1 MNAVTF
7 NPRTVLARVGAA
19 LAAFVLAFSLL
30 SMVSPAHA
38 DGAKTWIELK
48 FSGEDVSLSVKIHFP
63 EQYGTSTKSI
73 CKQAKENTSSTKL
86 GEKVDKVEV
95 EQYEGVEVCTIESSG
110 KLSEVLDKS
119 GSSLGF
125 SVTRDG
131 DNIKVKGSGGS
142 VAASGAS
149 MQMRITFDG
158 GVVSSSGGEV
168 DGNTFIANGGSFEV
182 TGKPGSG
189 SNMLMFVLIGL
200 VVVIGAG
207 VAVFFVMRSK
217 KQPQPQYG
225 GYGQPYGQQGYGQQ
239 GYGQQAYGQPGYGQ
253 QAQPYGQ
260 QPQGYGQQPQGYGQ
274 QAQYG
279 QQPQG
284 YGQQGYGQQGYG
296 QQGYGQQGYGQ
307 NNQGYGQGYG
317 QPGYGGYNG

>member
-7 NPRTVLARVGAA
+7 NPRMVLARVGAA

-30 SMVSPAHA
+30 TMVSPAHA

-63 EQYGTSTKSI
+63 EQYGASTKSI

-86 GEKVDKVEV
+86 GKKVDKVEV

-110 KLSEVLDKS
+110 KLSEVVDES

-168 DGNTFIANGGSFEV
+168 DGNDFIANGGSFEV
-182 TGKPGSG
+182 VGKPGSG

-225 GYGQPYGQQGYGQQ
+225 GYGQPYGQQGYGQPQ
-239 GYGQQAYGQPGYGQ
+239 GYGQQPQGYGQ

-260 QPQGYGQQPQGYGQ
+260 QPQGYGQQ
-274 QAQYG
+274 
-279 QQPQG
+279 G
-284 YGQQGYGQQGYG
+284 YGQQGY
-296 QQGYGQQGYGQ
+296 
-307 NNQGYGQGYG
+307 
-317 QPGYGGYNG
+317 NG

>member
-30 SMVSPAHA
+30 TMVSPAHA

-73 CKQAKENTSSTKL
+73 CKQAKEDTSSTKL
-86 GEKVDKVEV
+86 GQKVDKVEV

-110 KLSEVLDKS
+110 KLSEVVDKS

-149 MQMRITFDG
+149 MQVRITFDG

-182 TGKPGSG
+182 VGKPGSG

-225 GYGQPYGQQGYGQQ
+225 GYGQPYGQQGYGQPQ

-274 QAQYG
+274 QAQPYG
-279 QQPQG
+279 QQP
-284 YGQQGYGQQGYG
+284 QGYG

-317 QPGYGGYNG
+317 QQGYGGYNG

>member
-7 NPRTVLARVGAA
+7 NPRMVLARVGAA

-30 SMVSPAHA
+30 TMVSPAHA
-38 DGAKTWIELK
+38 DDTKTWTELK
-48 FSGEDVSLSVKIHFP
+48 FSGDKVTLSFKIHLP
-63 EQYGTSTKSI
+63 EQYGVSTKSL
-73 CKQAKENTSSTKL
+73 CEKSKSEANSTKI
-86 GEKVDKVEV
+86 GKKVDKIEV

-110 KLSEVLDKS
+110 SLSEVVDKS

-125 SVTRDG
+125 SVSRDG

-142 VAASGAS
+142 VTTSAASTEV
-149 MQMRITFDG
+149 RITFDG
-158 GVVSSSGGEV
+158 GVVSSSGGKV
-168 DGNTFIANGGSFEV
+168 DGNTFIANSGSFEV

-225 GYGQPYGQQGYGQQ
+225 GYAPQGYGQPYGQQGYGQNNQGYGQ
-239 GYGQQAYGQPGYGQ
+239 GYGQQSYGQP
-253 QAQPYGQ
+253 
-260 QPQGYGQQPQGYGQ
+260 GYGQQPQGYGQ

-279 QQPQG
+279 QQGQP
-284 YGQQGYGQQGYG
+284 YGQQP
-296 QQGYGQQGYGQ
+296 QGYGQQGYGQ

-317 QPGYGGYNG
+317 QQGYGGYNG

>member
-30 SMVSPAHA
+30 TMVSPAHA
-38 DGAKTWIELK
+38 DDVKTWTELK
-48 FSGEDVSLSVKIHFP
+48 FSGDEVTLSLKMHVP
-63 EQYGTSTKSI
+63 EQYGMSTKSL
-73 CKQAKENTSSTKL
+73 CEKSKSEANSTKI
-86 GEKVDKVEV
+86 GKKVDKIEV

-110 KLSEVLDKS
+110 SLSEVVDKS
-119 GSSLGF
+119 GSSLGI
-125 SVTRDG
+125 SVSRDG

-142 VAASGAS
+142 FTSSAASTEV
-149 MQMRITFDG
+149 RITFDG
-158 GVVSSSGGEV
+158 GVVSSSGGKV
-168 DGNTFIANGGSFEV
+168 DGNTFIANSSSFEV

-225 GYGQPYGQQGYGQQ
+225 GYGKPYGQQGYGQPQ

-274 QAQYG
+274 QAQ
-279 QQPQG
+279 P
-284 YGQQGYGQQGYG
+284 YG

-317 QPGYGGYNG
+317 QQGYNG

>member
-30 SMVSPAHA
+30 TMVSPAHA
-38 DGAKTWIELK
+38 DGAKTWTELK
-48 FSGEDVSLSVKIHFP
+48 FSGDKVTLSVKIHLP
-63 EQYGTSTKSI
+63 EQYGASTKSI
-73 CKQAKENTSSTKL
+73 CEKSKSEANSTKL
-86 GEKVDKVEV
+86 GKKVDKIEV

-110 KLSEVLDKS
+110 SLSEVVDKS

-131 DNIKVKGSGGS
+131 DNIKVKGSDGS
-142 VAASGAS
+142 FTSSGAS
-149 MQMRITFDG
+149 TEVRITFDG
-158 GVVSSSGGEV
+158 GVVSSSGGKV
-168 DGNTFIANGGSFEV
+168 DGNTFIANSGSFEV

-225 GYGQPYGQQGYGQQ
+225 GYAPQGYGQPYGQQGYGQNNQGYGQ
-239 GYGQQAYGQPGYGQ
+239 GYGQQSYGQP
-253 QAQPYGQ
+253 
-260 QPQGYGQQPQGYGQ
+260 GYGQQPQGYGQ

-279 QQPQG
+279 QQGQP
-284 YGQQGYGQQGYG
+284 YGQQP
-296 QQGYGQQGYGQ
+296 QGYGQQGYGQ

-317 QPGYGGYNG
+317 QQGYGGYNG

>member
-30 SMVSPAHA
+30 TMVSPAHA
-38 DGAKTWIELK
+38 DDMKTWTELK
-48 FSGEDVSLSVKIHFP
+48 FSGDEVTLSVKIHVP
-63 EQYGTSTKSI
+63 EQYGSTKSL
-73 CKQAKENTSSTKL
+73 CEKSKSEANSSKI
-86 GEKVDKVEV
+86 GKKVDKVEV

-110 KLSEVLDKS
+110 SLSEVVDKS
-119 GSSLGF
+119 GSSLGI
-125 SVTRDG
+125 SVSRDG

-142 VAASGAS
+142 FTSSSASTEV
-149 MQMRITFDG
+149 RITFDG
-158 GVVSSSGGEV
+158 GVVSSSGGKV
-168 DGNTFIANGGSFEV
+168 DGNTFIANSSSFEV

-225 GYGQPYGQQGYGQQ
+225 GYGQPYGQQGYGQPQ

-274 QAQYG
+274 QAQ
-279 QQPQG
+279 P
-284 YGQQGYGQQGYG
+284 YG

-317 QPGYGGYNG
+317 QQGYNG

>member
-1 MNAVTF
+1 MNAVTS
-7 NPRTVLARVGAA
+7 NPRMVLARVGAA

-30 SMVSPAHA
+30 TMVSPAHA

-86 GEKVDKVEV
+86 GKKVDKVEV

-110 KLSEVLDKS
+110 SLSEVVDKS

-131 DNIKVKGSGGS
+131 DNIKVKGSDGS
-142 VAASGAS
+142 FTSSGAS
-149 MQMRITFDG
+149 TEVRITFDG
-158 GVVSSSGGEV
+158 GVVSSSGGKV
-168 DGNTFIANGGSFEV
+168 DGNTFIANSGSFEV
-182 TGKPGSG
+182 VGKPGSG

-225 GYGQPYGQQGYGQQ
+225 GYAPQGYGQPYGQQGYGQNNQGYGQ
-239 GYGQQAYGQPGYGQ
+239 GYGQQSYGQP
-253 QAQPYGQ
+253 
-260 QPQGYGQQPQGYGQ
+260 GYGQQPQGYGQ

-279 QQPQG
+279 QQGQP
-284 YGQQGYGQQGYG
+284 YGQQP
-296 QQGYGQQGYGQ
+296 QGYGQQGYGQ

-317 QPGYGGYNG
+317 QQGYGGYNG

>member
-1 MNAVTF
+1 MNAVTS
-7 NPRTVLARVGAA
+7 NPRMVLARVGAA

-30 SMVSPAHA
+30 TMVSPAHA

-86 GEKVDKVEV
+86 GKKVDKVEV

-182 TGKPGSG
+182 VGKPGSS

-225 GYGQPYGQQGYGQQ
+225 GYGPQGYGQPYGQQGYGQNNQGYGQ
-239 GYGQQAYGQPGYGQ
+239 GYGQQSYGQP
-253 QAQPYGQ
+253 
-260 QPQGYGQQPQGYGQ
+260 GYGQQPQGYGQ

-279 QQPQG
+279 QQGQP
-284 YGQQGYGQQGYG
+284 YGQQP
-296 QQGYGQQGYGQ
+296 QGYGQQGYGQ

-317 QPGYGGYNG
+317 QQGYGGYNG

>member
-30 SMVSPAHA
+30 TMVSPAHA
-38 DGAKTWIELK
+38 DGAKTWTELK
-48 FSGEDVSLSVKIHFP
+48 FSGDKVTLSVKIHLP
-63 EQYGTSTKSI
+63 EQYGASTKSI
-73 CKQAKENTSSTKL
+73 CEKSKSEANSTKL
-86 GEKVDKVEV
+86 GKKVDKIEV

-110 KLSEVLDKS
+110 SLSEVVDKS

-131 DNIKVKGSGGS
+131 DNIKVKGSDGS
-142 VAASGAS
+142 FTSSGAS
-149 MQMRITFDG
+149 TEVRITFDG
-158 GVVSSSGGEV
+158 GVVSSSGGKV
-168 DGNTFIANGGSFEV
+168 DGNTFIANSGSFEV

-225 GYGQPYGQQGYGQQ
+225 GYGPQGYGQPYGQQGYGQPQ

-279 QQPQG
+279 QQGQPYGQQPQGYGQG
-284 YGQQGYGQQGYG
+284 YGQQGYG
-296 QQGYGQQGYGQ
+296 
-307 NNQGYGQGYG
+307 
-317 QPGYGGYNG
+317 GYNG

>member
-30 SMVSPAHA
+30 TMVSPAHA
-38 DGAKTWIELK
+38 DDAKTWTELK
-48 FSGEDVSLSVKIHFP
+48 FSGEDVSLSLKIHVP
-63 EQYGTSTKSI
+63 EQYGVSTKSL
-73 CKQAKENTSSTKL
+73 CEKSKSEANSTKI
-86 GEKVDKVEV
+86 GRKVDKIEV

-110 KLSEVLDKS
+110 SLSEVVDKS

-142 VAASGAS
+142 FTSSSVSTEV
-149 MQMRITFDG
+149 RITFDG
-158 GVVSSSGGEV
+158 GVVSSSGGKV

-182 TGKPGSG
+182 VGKPGSG

-225 GYGQPYGQQGYGQQ
+225 GYGPQGYGQPYGQQGYGQNNQGYGQ
-239 GYGQQAYGQPGYGQ
+239 GYGQQSYGQPG
-253 QAQPYGQ
+253 
-260 QPQGYGQQPQGYGQ
+260 
-274 QAQYG
+274 YG

-284 YGQQGYGQQGYG
+284 YGQQGYGQQGQPYG
-296 QQGYGQQGYGQ
+296 QQPQGYGQQGYGQ

>member
-30 SMVSPAHA
+30 TMVSPAHA
-38 DGAKTWIELK
+38 DDAKTWTELK
-48 FSGEDVSLSVKIHFP
+48 FSGEDVSLSLKIHLP
-63 EQYGTSTKSI
+63 EQYGVSTKSI
-73 CKQAKENTSSTKL
+73 CEKSKSEANSTKL
-86 GEKVDKVEV
+86 GKKVDKIEV

-110 KLSEVLDKS
+110 SLSEVVDKS

-125 SVTRDG
+125 SVSRDG

-142 VAASGAS
+142 FTSSSVSAV
-149 MQMRITFDG
+149 RITFDG
-158 GVVSSSGGEV
+158 GVVSSSGGKV
-168 DGNTFIANGGSFEV
+168 DGNTFIANSSSFEV

-225 GYGQPYGQQGYGQQ
+225 GYGQPYGQQGYGQPQ

-279 QQPQG
+279 QQGQPYGQQPQGYGQG
-284 YGQQGYGQQGYG
+284 YGQQGYG
-296 QQGYGQQGYGQ
+296 
-307 NNQGYGQGYG
+307 
-317 QPGYGGYNG
+317 GYNG

>member
-1 MNAVTF
+1 MNAVTS
-7 NPRTVLARVGAA
+7 NPRMVLARVGAA

-30 SMVSPAHA
+30 TMVSPAHA

-86 GEKVDKVEV
+86 GKKVDKVEV

-110 KLSEVLDKS
+110 KLSEVVDKS

-182 TGKPGSG
+182 VGKPGSG

-225 GYGQPYGQQGYGQQ
+225 GYGPQGYGQPYGQPQ

-274 QAQYG
+274 QAQPYG
-279 QQPQG
+279 QQP
-284 YGQQGYGQQGYG
+284 QGYG

-307 NNQGYGQGYG
+307 NNQGYGQ
-317 QPGYGGYNG
+317 QGYGGYNG

>member
-30 SMVSPAHA
+30 TMVSPAHA
-38 DGAKTWIELK
+38 DDVKTWTELK
-48 FSGEDVSLSVKIHFP
+48 FSGDEVTLSLKIHVP
-63 EQYGTSTKSI
+63 EQYGMSTKSL
-73 CKQAKENTSSTKL
+73 CEKSKSEANSTKI
-86 GEKVDKVEV
+86 GKKVDKVEV

-110 KLSEVLDKS
+110 SLSEVVDKS
-119 GSSLGF
+119 GSSLGI
-125 SVTRDG
+125 SVSRDG

-142 VAASGAS
+142 FTSSSVSAEV
-149 MQMRITFDG
+149 RITFDG
-158 GVVSSSGGEV
+158 GVVSSSGGKV
-168 DGNTFIANGGSFEV
+168 DGNTFIANSSSFEV

-225 GYGQPYGQQGYGQQ
+225 GYGQPYGQQGYGQPQ

-260 QPQGYGQQPQGYGQ
+260 QPQGYGQQSQGYGQQSQGYGQ
-274 QAQYG
+274 QAQPYG

-296 QQGYGQQGYGQ
+296 QGYGQ
-307 NNQGYGQGYG
+307 
-317 QPGYGGYNG
+317 

>member
-30 SMVSPAHA
+30 TMASPAHA
-38 DGAKTWIELK
+38 DDAKTWTELK
-48 FSGEDVSLSVKIHFP
+48 FSGEDVSLSLKIHLP
-63 EQYGTSTKSI
+63 EQYGVSTKSI
-73 CKQAKENTSSTKL
+73 CEKSKSEANSTKL
-86 GEKVDKVEV
+86 GKKVDKIEV

-110 KLSEVLDKS
+110 SLSEVVDKS

-142 VAASGAS
+142 FTSSSASTEV
-149 MQMRITFDG
+149 RITFDG
-158 GVVSSSGGEV
+158 GVVSSSGGKV
-168 DGNTFIANGGSFEV
+168 DGNTFIANSSSFEV

-225 GYGQPYGQQGYGQQ
+225 GYGQPYGQQGYGQPQ

-260 QPQGYGQQPQGYGQ
+260 QGYGQQPQGYGQ
-274 QAQYG
+274 QAQPYG
-279 QQPQG
+279 QQP
-284 YGQQGYGQQGYG
+284 QGYG

-307 NNQGYGQGYG
+307 NNQGYGQ
-317 QPGYGGYNG
+317 QGYNG

>member
-1 MNAVTF
+1 MNAVTS

-30 SMVSPAHA
+30 TMVSPAHA
-38 DGAKTWIELK
+38 DGAKTWTELK
-48 FSGEDVSLSVKIHFP
+48 FSGDKVTLSVKIHLP
-63 EQYGTSTKSI
+63 EQYGVSTKSL
-73 CKQAKENTSSTKL
+73 CEKSKSEANSTKI
-86 GEKVDKVEV
+86 GKKVDKIEV

-110 KLSEVLDKS
+110 SLSEVVDKS

-131 DNIKVKGSGGS
+131 DNIKVKGSDGS
-142 VAASGAS
+142 FTSSGAS
-149 MQMRITFDG
+149 TEVRITFDG
-158 GVVSSSGGEV
+158 GVVSSSGGKV
-168 DGNTFIANGGSFEV
+168 DGNTFIANSGSFEV

-225 GYGQPYGQQGYGQQ
+225 GYGPQGYGQPYGQQGYGQPQ

-279 QQPQG
+279 QQGQPYGQQPQGYGQG
-284 YGQQGYGQQGYG
+284 YGQQGYG
-296 QQGYGQQGYGQ
+296 
-307 NNQGYGQGYG
+307 
-317 QPGYGGYNG
+317 GYNG

>member
-30 SMVSPAHA
+30 TMVSPAHA

-86 GEKVDKVEV
+86 GKKVDKVEV

-110 KLSEVLDKS
+110 KLSEVVDKS

-131 DNIKVKGSGGS
+131 DNIKLKGSGGS

-182 TGKPGSG
+182 VGKPGSG

-225 GYGQPYGQQGYGQQ
+225 GYGPQGYGQPYGQQGYGQNNQ

-274 QAQYG
+274 QPQPYG
-279 QQPQG
+279 QQP
-284 YGQQGYGQQGYG
+284 QGYG

-307 NNQGYGQGYG
+307 NNQGYGQ
-317 QPGYGGYNG
+317 QGYGGYNG

>member
-30 SMVSPAHA
+30 TMVSPAHA
-38 DGAKTWIELK
+38 DDVKTWTELK
-48 FSGEDVSLSVKIHFP
+48 FSGDEVTLSVKIHLP
-63 EQYGTSTKSI
+63 EQYGSTKSLCEKSKSEANSKKI
-73 CKQAKENTSSTKL
+73 GK
-86 GEKVDKVEV
+86 KVDKVEV

-110 KLSEVLDKS
+110 SLSEVVDKS
-119 GSSLGF
+119 GSSLGI
-125 SVTRDG
+125 SVSRDG

-142 VAASGAS
+142 FTSSSVSAEV
-149 MQMRITFDG
+149 RITFDG
-158 GVVSSSGGEV
+158 GVVSSSGGKV
-168 DGNTFIANGGSFEV
+168 DGNTFIANSSSFEV

-225 GYGQPYGQQGYGQQ
+225 GYGQPYGQQGYGQNNQGYGQ
-239 GYGQQAYGQPGYGQ
+239 GYGQQSYGQPG
-253 QAQPYGQ
+253 
-260 QPQGYGQQPQGYGQ
+260 
-274 QAQYG
+274 YG

-284 YGQQGYGQQGYG
+284 YGQQGYGQQGQPYG
-296 QQGYGQQGYGQ
+296 QQPQGYGQQGYGQ

>member
-1 MNAVTF
+1 MNAVTS
-7 NPRTVLARVGAA
+7 NPRMVLARVGAA

-30 SMVSPAHA
+30 TMVSPAHA

-73 CKQAKENTSSTKL
+73 CKQAKEDTSSTKL
-86 GEKVDKVEV
+86 GQKVDKVEV

-110 KLSEVLDKS
+110 KLSEVVDKS

-149 MQMRITFDG
+149 MQVRITFDG

-182 TGKPGSG
+182 VGKPGSG

-225 GYGQPYGQQGYGQQ
+225 GYGQPQ

-274 QAQYG
+274 QAQPYG
-279 QQPQG
+279 QQP
-284 YGQQGYGQQGYG
+284 QGYG

-317 QPGYGGYNG
+317 QQGYGGYNG

>member
-30 SMVSPAHA
+30 TMVSPAHA

-86 GEKVDKVEV
+86 GKKVDKVEV

-142 VAASGAS
+142 FTSSSASTEV
-149 MQMRITFDG
+149 RITFDG
-158 GVVSSSGGEV
+158 GVVSSSGGKV
-168 DGNTFIANGGSFEV
+168 DGNTFIANSSSFEV

-225 GYGQPYGQQGYGQQ
+225 GYGQPYGQQGYGQPQ

-274 QAQYG
+274 QAQPYG
-279 QQPQG
+279 QQP
-284 YGQQGYGQQGYG
+284 QGYG

-307 NNQGYGQGYG
+307 NNQGYGQ
-317 QPGYGGYNG
+317 QGYNG

>member
-1 MNAVTF
+1 MNAVTS
-7 NPRTVLARVGAA
+7 NPRMVLARVGAA

-30 SMVSPAHA
+30 TMVSPAHA

-86 GEKVDKVEV
+86 GKKVDKVEV

-142 VAASGAS
+142 VAASAAS

-182 TGKPGSG
+182 VGKPGSG

-225 GYGQPYGQQGYGQQ
+225 GYAPQGYGQPYGQQGYGQNNQGYGQ
-239 GYGQQAYGQPGYGQ
+239 GYGQQSYGQP
-253 QAQPYGQ
+253 
-260 QPQGYGQQPQGYGQ
+260 GYGQQPQGYGQ

-279 QQPQG
+279 QQGQP
-284 YGQQGYGQQGYG
+284 YGQQP
-296 QQGYGQQGYGQ
+296 QGYGQQGYGQ

-317 QPGYGGYNG
+317 QQGYGGYNG

>member
-1 MNAVTF
+1 MNAVTS

-30 SMVSPAHA
+30 TMVSPAHA
-38 DGAKTWIELK
+38 DDAKTWTELK
-48 FSGEDVSLSVKIHFP
+48 FSGEDVSLSLKIHLP
-63 EQYGTSTKSI
+63 EQYGVSTKSI
-73 CKQAKENTSSTKL
+73 CEKSKSEANSTKL
-86 GEKVDKVEV
+86 GKKVDKIEV

-110 KLSEVLDKS
+110 SLSEVVDKS

-125 SVTRDG
+125 SVSRDG

-142 VAASGAS
+142 FTSSSVSTEV
-149 MQMRITFDG
+149 RITFDG
-158 GVVSSSGGEV
+158 GVVSSSGGKV
-168 DGNTFIANGGSFEV
+168 DGNTFIANSSSFEV

-225 GYGQPYGQQGYGQQ
+225 GYGPQGYGQPYGQQ

-260 QPQGYGQQPQGYGQ
+260 QGYGQQPQGYGQ
-274 QAQYG
+274 QAQPYG
-279 QQPQG
+279 QQP
-284 YGQQGYGQQGYG
+284 QGYG

-307 NNQGYGQGYG
+307 NNQGYGQ
-317 QPGYGGYNG
+317 QGYGGYNG

>member
-1 MNAVTF
+1 MNAVTS
-7 NPRTVLARVGAA
+7 NPRMVLARVGAA

-30 SMVSPAHA
+30 TMVSPAHA

-86 GEKVDKVEV
+86 GKKVDKVEV

-142 VAASGAS
+142 VAPPGAPL
-149 MQMRITFDG
+149 Q
-158 GVVSSSGGEV
+158 
-168 DGNTFIANGGSFEV
+168 
-182 TGKPGSG
+182 
-189 SNMLMFVLIGL
+189 
-200 VVVIGAG
+200 
-207 VAVFFVMRSK
+207 
-217 KQPQPQYG
+217 
-225 GYGQPYGQQGYGQQ
+225 
-239 GYGQQAYGQPGYGQ
+239 
-253 QAQPYGQ
+253 
-260 QPQGYGQQPQGYGQ
+260 
-274 QAQYG
+274 
-279 QQPQG
+279 
-284 YGQQGYGQQGYG
+284 
-296 QQGYGQQGYGQ
+296 
-307 NNQGYGQGYG
+307 
-317 QPGYGGYNG
+317 

>member
-1 MNAVTF
+1 MNAVTS
-7 NPRTVLARVGAA
+7 NPRMVLARVGAA

-30 SMVSPAHA
+30 TMVSPAHA

-86 GEKVDKVEV
+86 GKKVDKVEV

-225 GYGQPYGQQGYGQQ
+225 GYGPQGYGQPYGQQGYGQPQ
-239 GYGQQAYGQPGYGQ
+239 GYGQQAYGQPG
-253 QAQPYGQ
+253 YGQ

-274 QAQYG
+274 QPQPYG
-279 QQPQG
+279 QQP
-284 YGQQGYGQQGYG
+284 QGYG

-307 NNQGYGQGYG
+307 NNQGYGQ
-317 QPGYGGYNG
+317 QGYGGYNG

>member
-7 NPRTVLARVGAA
+7 NPRMVLARVGAA

-30 SMVSPAHA
+30 TMVSPAHA

-86 GEKVDKVEV
+86 GKKVDKVEV

-110 KLSEVLDKS
+110 SLSEVVDKS

-131 DNIKVKGSGGS
+131 DNIKVKGSDGS
-142 VAASGAS
+142 FTSSGAS
-149 MQMRITFDG
+149 TEVRITFDG
-158 GVVSSSGGEV
+158 GVVSSSGGKV
-168 DGNTFIANGGSFEV
+168 DGNTFIANSGSFEV

-189 SNMLMFVLIGL
+189 SNMLIFVLIGL

-225 GYGQPYGQQGYGQQ
+225 GYAPQGYGQPYGQQGYGQNNQ
-239 GYGQQAYGQPGYGQ
+239 GYGQQAYGQPG
-253 QAQPYGQ
+253 YGQ

-274 QAQYG
+274 QPQPYG
-279 QQPQG
+279 QQP
-284 YGQQGYGQQGYG
+284 QGYG

-307 NNQGYGQGYG
+307 NNQGYGQ
-317 QPGYGGYNG
+317 QGYGGYNG

>member
-1 MNAVTF
+1 MNAVTS
-7 NPRTVLARVGAA
+7 NPRMVLARVGAA

-30 SMVSPAHA
+30 TMVSPAHA

-86 GEKVDKVEV
+86 GKKVDKVEV

-225 GYGQPYGQQGYGQQ
+225 GYGPQGYGQPYGQQGYGQNNQGYGQ
-239 GYGQQAYGQPGYGQ
+239 GYGQQSYGQP
-253 QAQPYGQ
+253 
-260 QPQGYGQQPQGYGQ
+260 GYGQQPQGYGQ

-279 QQPQG
+279 QQGQP
-284 YGQQGYGQQGYG
+284 YGQQP
-296 QQGYGQQGYGQ
+296 QGYGQQGYGQ

-317 QPGYGGYNG
+317 QQGYGGYNG

>member
-110 KLSEVLDKS
+110 KLSEVVDKS

-225 GYGQPYGQQGYGQQ
+225 GYGQPYGQQGYGQ
-239 GYGQQAYGQPGYGQ
+239 P
-253 QAQPYGQ
+253 
-260 QPQGYGQQPQGYGQ
+260 
-274 QAQYG
+274 
-279 QQPQG
+279 
-284 YGQQGYGQQGYG
+284 
-296 QQGYGQQGYGQ
+296 YGQQGYGQ

-317 QPGYGGYNG
+317 QQSYGQPGYGQQPQGYGQQGYGQQGQPYGQQPQGYGQQGYGQNNQGYGQQGYGQNNQGYGQQGYNG

>member
-30 SMVSPAHA
+30 TMVSPAHA
-38 DGAKTWIELK
+38 DDVKTWTELK
-48 FSGEDVSLSVKIHFP
+48 FSGDEVTLSVKIHLP
-63 EQYGTSTKSI
+63 EQYGSTKSLCEKSKSEANSKKI
-73 CKQAKENTSSTKL
+73 GK
-86 GEKVDKVEV
+86 KVDKVEV

-110 KLSEVLDKS
+110 SLSEVVDKS

-142 VAASGAS
+142 FTSSSASTEV
-149 MQMRITFDG
+149 RITFDG
-158 GVVSSSGGEV
+158 GVVSSSGGKV
-168 DGNTFIANGGSFEV
+168 DGNTFIANSSSFEV

-225 GYGQPYGQQGYGQQ
+225 GYGQPYGQQGYGQPQ
-239 GYGQQAYGQPGYGQ
+239 AYGQQAYGQPGYGQ

-260 QPQGYGQQPQGYGQ
+260 QPQGYGQQ
-274 QAQYG
+274 AQPYG
-279 QQPQG
+279 QQP
-284 YGQQGYGQQGYG
+284 QGYG

-307 NNQGYGQGYG
+307 NNQGYGQQGYG
-317 QPGYGGYNG
+317 QNNQGYGQQGYGGYNG

>member
-30 SMVSPAHA
+30 TMVSPAHA
-38 DGAKTWIELK
+38 DDAKTWTEIK
-48 FSGEDVSLSVKIHFP
+48 FSGDEVTLSVKIHLP
-63 EQYGTSTKSI
+63 EQYGSTKSL
-73 CKQAKENTSSTKL
+73 CEKSKSEANSTKI
-86 GEKVDKVEV
+86 GKKVDKVEV

-110 KLSEVLDKS
+110 SLSEVVDKS
-119 GSSLGF
+119 GSSLGI
-125 SVTRDG
+125 SVSRDG

-142 VAASGAS
+142 FTSSSVSAEV
-149 MQMRITFDG
+149 RITFDG
-158 GVVSSSGGEV
+158 GVVSSSGGKV
-168 DGNTFIANGGSFEV
+168 DGNTFIANSSSFEV

-225 GYGQPYGQQGYGQQ
+225 GYGQPYGQQGYGQPQ

-260 QPQGYGQQPQGYGQ
+260 QPQGYGQQ
-274 QAQYG
+274 AQPYG
-279 QQPQG
+279 QQP
-284 YGQQGYGQQGYG
+284 QGYG

-307 NNQGYGQGYG
+307 NNQGYGQ
-317 QPGYGGYNG
+317 QGYNG

>member
-1 MNAVTF
+1 MNAVTS

-30 SMVSPAHA
+30 TMVSPAHA
-38 DGAKTWIELK
+38 DDTKTWTELK
-48 FSGEDVSLSVKIHFP
+48 FSGDKVTLSFKIHLP
-63 EQYGTSTKSI
+63 EQYGVSTKSL
-73 CKQAKENTSSTKL
+73 CEKSKSEANSTKI
-86 GEKVDKVEV
+86 GKKVDKIEV

-110 KLSEVLDKS
+110 SLSEVVDKS

-125 SVTRDG
+125 SVSRDG

-142 VAASGAS
+142 VTTSAASTEV
-149 MQMRITFDG
+149 RITFDG
-158 GVVSSSGGEV
+158 GVVSSSGGKV
-168 DGNTFIANGGSFEV
+168 DGNTFIANSGSFEV
-182 TGKPGSG
+182 VGKPGSG

-225 GYGQPYGQQGYGQQ
+225 GYGPQGYGQPYGQQGYGQNNQGYGQ
-239 GYGQQAYGQPGYGQ
+239 GYGQQSYGQP
-253 QAQPYGQ
+253 
-260 QPQGYGQQPQGYGQ
+260 GYGQQPQGYGQ

-279 QQPQG
+279 QQGQP
-284 YGQQGYGQQGYG
+284 YGQQP
-296 QQGYGQQGYGQ
+296 QGYGQQGYGQ

-317 QPGYGGYNG
+317 QQGYGGYNG

>member
-30 SMVSPAHA
+30 TMVSPAHA
-38 DGAKTWIELK
+38 DDVKTWTELK
-48 FSGEDVSLSVKIHFP
+48 FSGDKVTLSLKMHVP
-63 EQYGTSTKSI
+63 EQYGMSTKSL
-73 CKQAKENTSSTKL
+73 CEKSKSEANSTKI
-86 GEKVDKVEV
+86 GKKVDKIEV

-110 KLSEVLDKS
+110 SLSEVVDKS
-119 GSSLGF
+119 GSSLGI
-125 SVTRDG
+125 SVSRDG

-142 VAASGAS
+142 FTSSAASTEV
-149 MQMRITFDG
+149 RITFDG
-158 GVVSSSGGEV
+158 GVVSSSGGKV
-168 DGNTFIANGGSFEV
+168 DGNTFIANSSSFEV

-189 SNMLMFVLIGL
+189 SNMRMFVLIGL

-225 GYGQPYGQQGYGQQ
+225 GYGQPYGQQGYGQPQ

-274 QAQYG
+274 QAQ
-279 QQPQG
+279 P
-284 YGQQGYGQQGYG
+284 YG

-317 QPGYGGYNG
+317 QQGYNG

>member
-30 SMVSPAHA
+30 TMVSPAHA
-38 DGAKTWIELK
+38 DDVKTWTELK
-48 FSGEDVSLSVKIHFP
+48 FSGDEVTLSLKIHVP
-63 EQYGTSTKSI
+63 EQYGMSTKSL
-73 CKQAKENTSSTKL
+73 CEKSKSEANSTKI
-86 GEKVDKVEV
+86 GKKVDKIEV

-110 KLSEVLDKS
+110 SLSEVVDKS

-125 SVTRDG
+125 SVSRDG

-142 VAASGAS
+142 VTTSAASTEV
-149 MQMRITFDG
+149 RITFDG
-158 GVVSSSGGEV
+158 GVVSSSGGKV
-168 DGNTFIANGGSFEV
+168 DGNTFIANSGSFEV

-225 GYGQPYGQQGYGQQ
+225 GYGQPYGQQGYGQPQGYGQ
-239 GYGQQAYGQPGYGQ
+239 GYGQQSYGQP
-253 QAQPYGQ
+253 
-260 QPQGYGQQPQGYGQ
+260 GYGQQPQGYGQ

-279 QQPQG
+279 QQGQP
-284 YGQQGYGQQGYG
+284 YGQQP
-296 QQGYGQQGYGQ
+296 QGYGQQGYGQ

-317 QPGYGGYNG
+317 QQGYGGYNG

>member
-1 MNAVTF
+1 MNAVTS
-7 NPRTVLARVGAA
+7 NPRTVLARIGAA

-30 SMVSPAHA
+30 TMVSPAHA
-38 DGAKTWIELK
+38 DGAKTWIEIK
-48 FSGEDVSLSVKIHFP
+48 FSGEDVSLSAKIHFP

-73 CKQAKENTSSTKL
+73 CKEAKNTSSTKL
-86 GEKVDKVEV
+86 GKKVDKIEV

-110 KLSEVLDKS
+110 KLSEVVDKS

-149 MQMRITFDG
+149 MQVRITFDG

-168 DGNTFIANGGSFEV
+168 DGNTFIANSGSFEV

-225 GYGQPYGQQGYGQQ
+225 GYGPQGYGQPYGQQGYGQNNQ
-239 GYGQQAYGQPGYGQ
+239 GYGQQAYGQQAYGQ
-253 QAQPYGQ
+253 P
-260 QPQGYGQQPQGYGQ
+260 GYGQQPQGYGQ

-279 QQPQG
+279 QQGQP
-284 YGQQGYGQQGYG
+284 YGQQP
-296 QQGYGQQGYGQ
+296 QGYGQQGYGQ

-317 QPGYGGYNG
+317 QQGYGGYNG

>member
-30 SMVSPAHA
+30 TMVSPAHA
-38 DGAKTWIELK
+38 DDVKTWTELK
-48 FSGEDVSLSVKIHFP
+48 FSGDEVTLSLKMHVP
-63 EQYGTSTKSI
+63 EQYGMSTKSL
-73 CKQAKENTSSTKL
+73 CEKSKSEANSTKI
-86 GEKVDKVEV
+86 GKKVDKIEV

-110 KLSEVLDKS
+110 SLSEVVDKS
-119 GSSLGF
+119 GSSLGI
-125 SVTRDG
+125 SVSRDG

-142 VAASGAS
+142 FTSSAASTEV
-149 MQMRITFDG
+149 RITFDG
-158 GVVSSSGGEV
+158 GVVSSSGGKV
-168 DGNTFIANGGSFEV
+168 DGNTFIANSSSFEV

-225 GYGQPYGQQGYGQQ
+225 GYGQPGYGQPQ

-274 QAQYG
+274 QAQ
-279 QQPQG
+279 P
-284 YGQQGYGQQGYG
+284 YG

-317 QPGYGGYNG
+317 QQGYNG

>member
-1 MNAVTF
+1 MNAVTS
-7 NPRTVLARVGAA
+7 NPRMVLARVGAA

-30 SMVSPAHA
+30 TMVSPAHA

-73 CKQAKENTSSTKL
+73 CKQAKDNTSSTKL
-86 GEKVDKVEV
+86 GKKVDKVEV

-110 KLSEVLDKS
+110 KLSEVVDKS

-182 TGKPGSG
+182 TGKPGSC

-225 GYGQPYGQQGYGQQ
+225 GYGPQGYGQPYGQQGYGQPQ

-274 QAQYG
+274 QAQPYG
-279 QQPQG
+279 QQP
-284 YGQQGYGQQGYG
+284 QGYG

-307 NNQGYGQGYG
+307 NNQGYGQ
-317 QPGYGGYNG
+317 QGYGGYNG

>member
-30 SMVSPAHA
+30 TMVSPAHA
-38 DGAKTWIELK
+38 DDVKTWTELK
-48 FSGEDVSLSVKIHFP
+48 FSGDEVTLSVKMHLP
-63 EQYGTSTKSI
+63 EQYGSTKSLCEKSKSEANSKKI
-73 CKQAKENTSSTKL
+73 GK
-86 GEKVDKVEV
+86 KVDKVEV

-110 KLSEVLDKS
+110 SLSEVVDKS
-119 GSSLGF
+119 GSSLGI
-125 SVTRDG
+125 SVSRDG

-142 VAASGAS
+142 FTSSSVSAEV
-149 MQMRITFDG
+149 RITFDG
-158 GVVSSSGGEV
+158 GVVSSSGGKV
-168 DGNTFIANGGSFEV
+168 DGNTFIANSSSFEV

-225 GYGQPYGQQGYGQQ
+225 GYGQPYGQQGYGQPQ
-239 GYGQQAYGQPGYGQ
+239 AYGQQAYGQPGYGQ

-260 QPQGYGQQPQGYGQ
+260 QPQGYGQQSQGYGQ
-274 QAQYG
+274 QAQGYGQQAQPYG
-279 QQPQG
+279 QQP
-284 YGQQGYGQQGYG
+284 QGYG

-307 NNQGYGQGYG
+307 NNQGYG
-317 QPGYGGYNG
+317 GYNG

>member
-1 MNAVTF
+1 MNAVTS

-30 SMVSPAHA
+30 TMVSPAHA

-63 EQYGTSTKSI
+63 EQYGASTKSI

-86 GEKVDKVEV
+86 GKKVDKVEV

-110 KLSEVLDKS
+110 KLSEVVDKS

-182 TGKPGSG
+182 VGKPGSG

-225 GYGQPYGQQGYGQQ
+225 GYGQPYGPQGYGQPYGQQ
-239 GYGQQAYGQPGYGQ
+239 GYGQNNQGYG
-253 QAQPYGQ
+253 
-260 QPQGYGQQPQGYGQ
+260 QGYGQQSYGQ
-274 QAQYG
+274 PGYG

-284 YGQQGYGQQGYG
+284 YGQQGYGQQGQPYG
-296 QQGYGQQGYGQ
+296 QQPQGYGQQGYGQ

>member
-1 MNAVTF
+1 MNAVTS
-7 NPRTVLARVGAA
+7 NPRMVLARVGAA

-30 SMVSPAHA
+30 TMVSPAHA

-86 GEKVDKVEV
+86 GKKVDKVEV

-182 TGKPGSG
+182 VGKPGSG

-225 GYGQPYGQQGYGQQ
+225 GYAPQGYGQPYGQPQGYGQNNQGYGQGYGQQ
-239 GYGQQAYGQPGYGQ
+239 SYGQP
-253 QAQPYGQ
+253 
-260 QPQGYGQQPQGYGQ
+260 GYGQQPQGYGQ

-279 QQPQG
+279 QQGQP
-284 YGQQGYGQQGYG
+284 YGQQP
-296 QQGYGQQGYGQ
+296 QGYGQQGYGQ

-317 QPGYGGYNG
+317 QQGYGGYNG

>member
-1 MNAVTF
+1 
-7 NPRTVLARVGAA
+7 
-19 LAAFVLAFSLL
+19 
-30 SMVSPAHA
+30 MVSPAHA

-86 GEKVDKVEV
+86 GKKVDKVEV

-110 KLSEVLDKS
+110 SLSEVVDKS

-182 TGKPGSG
+182 VGKPGSG

-225 GYGQPYGQQGYGQQ
+225 GYGPQGYGQPYGQQGYGQNNQGYGQ
-239 GYGQQAYGQPGYGQ
+239 GYGQQSYGQP
-253 QAQPYGQ
+253 
-260 QPQGYGQQPQGYGQ
+260 GYGQQPQGYGQ

-279 QQPQG
+279 QQGQP
-284 YGQQGYGQQGYG
+284 YGQQP
-296 QQGYGQQGYGQ
+296 QGYGQQGYGQ

-317 QPGYGGYNG
+317 QQGYGGYNG